1 MTTPLAG
8 SESLM
13 RRIAILITTL
23 ALTMSGLAIVPAQAK
38 SKATKPSAPTV
49 SALSSS
55 TPKKGKVNVTITI
68 TLPASD
74 GGSKIT
80 GSKVTAGGKSCT
92 IAKTKT
98 SCTIK
103 SIKNGKSLNVTAK
116 SKNKKGFG
124 PASTSVTYTAGAIAW
139 PTTPVAT
146 VVADTS
152 VSAGPAPVA
161 APAPLT
167 CATGGTC
174 ALGDTGPGG
183 GNIFYVATGT
193 FSCGLNLASTCRYLE
208 AAPSGWNNNG
218 VAADDP
224 FNAWATGSINI
235 VTTVSGSDGIAIG
248 TGYQNSVDIANQ
260 ANNVAASSAAVAA
273 RAYTGGSKSD
283 WFLPSKDELNQM
295 CKWANAVAW
304 TSDATACTEGTLN
317 LGTGSGLGAAGFVA
331 QWYWSS
337 SEVSNEIARMQYFP
351 NGNNNNELKSLLG
364 HVRPVRAF

>member
-1 MTTPLAG
+1 
-8 SESLM
+8 M

-23 ALTMSGLAIVPAQAK
+23 ALAMSGLAIVPAQAK
-38 SKATKPSAPTV
+38 AKVTKPSAPTV

-55 TPKKGKVNVTITI
+55 APKKGKVNVTITI

-103 SIKNGKSLNVTAK
+103 SIKNGKALNVTAK
-116 SKNKKGFG
+116 SKNKKGFSS
-124 PASTSVTYTAGAIAW
+124 ASTSVAYTAGASAW
-139 PTTPVAT
+139 PTTPVAN
-146 VVADTS
+146 VVADT
-152 VSAGPAPVA
+152 PAASSPVA
-161 APAPLT
+161 GPAPLT

-224 FNAWATGSINI
+224 FNAWATGSNNI
-235 VTTVSGSDGIAIG
+235 VSTVSGSDGIAIG

-295 CKWANAVAW
+295 CKWANAVPW
-304 TSDATACTEGTLN
+304 NSNATICTGGTLN
-317 LGTGSGLGAAGFVA
+317 LGSGAGLGAAGFVA

-337 SEVSNEIARMQYFP
+337 SEESNEYALSQYFP
-351 NGNNNNELKSLLG
+351 NGLQYPGEKDVYVY
-364 HVRPVRAF
+364 VRPVRAF